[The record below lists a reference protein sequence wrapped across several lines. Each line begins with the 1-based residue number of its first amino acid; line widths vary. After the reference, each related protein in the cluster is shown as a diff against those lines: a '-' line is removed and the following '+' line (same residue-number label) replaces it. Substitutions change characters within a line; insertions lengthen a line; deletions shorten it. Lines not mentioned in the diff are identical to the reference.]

1 MLQNI
6 IAIPKDDNVKG
17 YIIVKDLKDK
27 EFLDEHFIMFCTK
40 KGIIK
45 KTNLEA
51 FSRPRTNG
59 INAITINE
67 GDQLLEVKLTDGAN
81 DVFLANR
88 GGRAIRFDESKV
100 RAMGRSAAGV
110 KGITLDN
117 DKDEVVGMVCIP
129 QDDLMTSVFVV
140 SDEGYG
146 KRSDKEDYRKTNR
159 GGKGVKTL
167 NVTDKTGSVFAIKGI
182 SDDDDLIVTTKSGI
196 VIRIN
201 AGEFRIMGRATQG
214 VKVINIG
221 NKDKIA
227 DIGVVRDAR
236 GEDSEEE

>member
-1 MLQNI
+1 MPEASKNASGRVLQNI

-88 GGRAIRFDESKV
+88 GGRAIRFDESKG

-117 DKDEVVGMVCIP
+117 DQDEVIGMVCIP

-196 VIRIN
+196 CLLY
-201 AGEFRIMGRATQG
+201 TSPSP
-214 VKVINIG
+214 
-221 NKDKIA
+221 
-227 DIGVVRDAR
+227 RDRTRSRMPSSA
-236 GEDSEEE
+236 

>member
-1 MLQNI
+1 M
-6 IAIPKDDNVKG
+6 
-17 YIIVKDLKDK
+17 
-27 EFLDEHFIMFCTK
+27 
-40 KGIIK
+40 
-45 KTNLEA
+45 
-51 FSRPRTNG
+51 
-59 INAITINE
+59 
-67 GDQLLEVKLTDGAN
+67 KLTDGAN

-117 DKDEVVGMVCIP
+117 DQDEVVGMVCIP
-129 QDDLMTSVFVV
+129 QDDFTTSIFVV
-140 SDEGYG
+140 SDEGFG

-167 NVTDKTGSVFAIKGI
+167 NVTDKTGRVFAIKGI
-182 SDDDDLIVTTKSGI
+182 SDDDDLIVTTKIGI

-221 NKDKIA
+221 GKDQIA

-236 GEDSEEE
+236 GDNTEEE